1 MKFKISRYLKSTMT
15 CAGLAL
21 YVVGVQAQDLT
32 VGVVL
37 ATSGPGSA
45 VGVPTRNAIGQWP
58 TAISG
63 HKIKLLIQD
72 DRSDPSAATSI
83 VRRMV
88 SDDKVDIIVGGS
100 LTPSSLSIAAVANE
114 TETPFLAL
122 APTVLNDK
130 IQTWAFNLPTSTA
143 LMASAVFDN
152 MGKAGVKSV
161 GFIGFSDVWGDQWL
175 GELKSFAAR
184 GAVKLSGE
192 ERFGRGDTS
201 VSGQVLR
208 LISEKPDAI
217 LVGGTSS
224 AAGLVQ
230 KTLRE
235 NGFKG
240 KVYHTHGAVTKDF
253 LRIAAG
259 DGDGAIAPAG
269 PSAVAEELPTSNL
282 SRVAGLAFVTG
293 YEAKFGAGTR
303 TPFGAHAYDAG
314 IVMEKAIPIALQK
327 GQPGTKEFRLALKQ
341 AIESLRELPVS
352 QGVINYSATNHY
364 GMDERARVM
373 VVVQNGAWKLL
384 R

>member
-1 MKFKISRYLKSTMT
+1 MKFMIPRSLKSVVTG
-15 CAGLAL
+15 ASLAL
-21 YVVGVQAQDLT
+21 FVLGVQAQDLT

-45 VGVPTRNAIGQWP
+45 VGVPTRNAVGQWP
-58 TAISG
+58 TEIAG

-88 SDDKVDIIVGGS
+88 TDDKADIIVGGS

-130 IQTWAFNLPTSTA
+130 IQAWAFNLPTSTN
-143 LMASAVFDN
+143 LMASAVFDH
-152 MGKAGVKSV
+152 MEKSGVKSV

-175 GELKSFAAR
+175 GELKNHAAK
-184 GAVKLSGE
+184 GVVKLTGE
-192 ERFGRGDTS
+192 ERFGRADTS

-208 LISEKPDAI
+208 LISGKPDAI

-230 KTLRE
+230 KTLME

-253 LRIAAG
+253 LRIAAS
-259 DGDGAIAPAG
+259 DGEGAIAPAG
-269 PSAVAEELPTSNL
+269 PSAVAEDLAASNL
-282 SRVAGLAFVTG
+282 SKAPGLAFVTG
-293 YEAKFGAGTR
+293 YETKFGAGTR

-314 IVMEKAIPIALQK
+314 IVLQKAVPIALQK
-327 GQPGTKEFRLALKQ
+327 AQPGTKEFRSALKQ
-341 AIESLRELPVS
+341 AVESLRELPVS
-352 QGVINYSATNHY
+352 QGVITYSASNHY

-373 VVVQNGAWKLL
+373 VVVQNGAWKYL